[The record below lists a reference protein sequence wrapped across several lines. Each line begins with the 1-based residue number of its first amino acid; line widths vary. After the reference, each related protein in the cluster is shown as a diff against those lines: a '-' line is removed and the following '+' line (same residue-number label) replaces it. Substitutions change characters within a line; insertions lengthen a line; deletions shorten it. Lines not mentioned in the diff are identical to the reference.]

1 MTKKSKG
8 DKVRDDI
15 MAYLI
20 YDIGTGNSRVSIV
33 SEQKEMIGLRTFE
46 NRYYRDFRYK
56 DALYFKPEE
65 MLLGVMR
72 CTGELLK
79 AHPEVRIEA
88 VTATSARE
96 SIVLIDRDGCV

>member
-1 MTKKSKG
+1 
-8 DKVRDDI
+8 

-65 MLLGVMR
+65 MLLG
-72 CTGELLK
+72 GYALYGGAFK
-79 AHPEVRIEA
+79 G
-88 VTATSARE
+88 TSG
-96 SIVLIDRDGCV
+96 STDRGGDRNECKRVHRPY